1 MLRAYIP
8 HARRNFKGCLHEKT
22 RMGASFVPWWL
33 FDFVTRL
40 HDGGS
45 FHISVIW
52 RYTSRW
58 WNTHAIQNGRRDTYM
73 HYPFQSTG
81 RPISHRTGGRFA
93 FTWYRCE
100 ISYWSEILAR
110 PSTTIGVNSRRGESH
125 PNDILWWY
133 HVKKCRAMR
142 GNRSELAPA
151 RTSPRCH
158 VNTPLSRIALL
169 STLWKPGTGQWRK
182 WLAQPDLFRRNE

>member
-58 WNTHAIQNGRRDTYM
+58 WNTHAIQNGRRYTYM

-81 RPISHRTGGRFA
+81 RPISHRNG
-93 FTWYRCE
+93 
-100 ISYWSEILAR
+100 WSFRIYMIPLRDFVLEW
-110 PSTTIGVNSRRGESH
+110 NSRSTQYNNRGELTPGWSH

-133 HVKKCRAMR
+133 HVTKCRAMI

-182 WLAQPDLFRRNE
+182 WLAHSDLFRRNE

>member
-1 MLRAYIP
+1 MTVGHFISRLFEGTLHVDEIHMP
-8 HARRNFKGCLHEKT
+8 FKMADVTHICTT
-22 RMGASFVPWWL
+22 RSSPPA
-33 FDFVTRL
+33 DR
-40 HDGGS
+40 
-45 FHISVIW
+45 FH
-52 RYTSRW
+52 TE
-58 WNTHAIQNGRRDTYM
+58 
-73 HYPFQSTG
+73 
-81 RPISHRTGGRFA
+81 TGGRFA

-110 PSTTIGVNSRRGESH
+110 PSTTTGVNSRRGESH

-133 HVKKCRAMR
+133 HVTKCRAMI

-169 STLWKPGTGQWRK
+169 STLWKPGTGKWRK
-182 WLAQPDLFRRNE
+182 WLAHSD

>member
-1 MLRAYIP
+1 MMVGHFISRLFEGTLHVDEIHMP
-8 HARRNFKGCLHEKT
+8 FKMADVTHICTT
-22 RMGASFVPWWL
+22 RSSPPA
-33 FDFVTRL
+33 DR
-40 HDGGS
+40 
-45 FHISVIW
+45 FH
-52 RYTSRW
+52 TE
-58 WNTHAIQNGRRDTYM
+58 
-73 HYPFQSTG
+73 
-81 RPISHRTGGRFA
+81 TGGRFA

-110 PSTTIGVNSRRGESH
+110 PSTTTGVNSRRGESH

-133 HVKKCRAMR
+133 HVTKCRAMI

-158 VNTPLSRIALL
+158 VNTPLSRVALL

-182 WLAQPDLFRRNE
+182 WLAHSDLFRRNE